1 MNKKINISIVG
12 TGLMGLQHIKAISK
26 SKKANLHS
34 IVDISNNAKNLS
46 KKYKI
51 PLYSNVEELLVFNK
65 IDKIDKASL
74 NFLQEKYESAIFV
87 SSIKQTNLDQLIS
100 AITYK
105 IFGNLIEVKLL
116 TSPKHLDTLHKFS
129 TIKNVVN
136 KEDQLEVEVSIRNYY
151 LNNLVKK
158 EVVKILS

>member
-1 MNKKINISIVG
+1 MKE
-12 TGLMGLQHIKAISK
+12 
-26 SKKANLHS
+26 ANLLIHV
-34 IVDISNNAKNLS
+34 VDAASAIPEMHISTVHEILKQ
-46 KKYKI
+46 I
-51 PLYSNVEELLVFNK
+51 ESNVEEILVFNK

-74 NFLQEKYESAIFV
+74 NFLKERYESAIFV
-87 SSIKQTNLDQLIS
+87 SLIKGTNLDNLIS

-105 IFGNLIEVKLL
+105 IFGNLIEIKLL
-116 TSPKHLDTLHKFS
+116 TSPKHLDALHKFS

-151 LNNLVKK
+151 LNNLVEK